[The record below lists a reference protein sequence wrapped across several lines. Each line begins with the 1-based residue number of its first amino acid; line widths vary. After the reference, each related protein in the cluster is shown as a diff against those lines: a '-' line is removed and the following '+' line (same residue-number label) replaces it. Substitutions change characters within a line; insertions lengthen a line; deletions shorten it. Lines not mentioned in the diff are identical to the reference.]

1 MTGSGGAVTG
11 LRQRPP
17 AENRL
22 VTAQRDRN
30 HHIFAAALI
39 GEILIKLSTR
49 KSRSTSL
56 RPRIVSW
63 AFVATSIRYDG
74 KNRSFFF
81 LAFEGFH
88 LTQCDNIGNG
98 PAATSERGFVKQKQ
112 P

>member
-1 MTGSGGAVTG
+1 M
-11 LRQRPP
+11 
-17 AENRL
+17 
-22 VTAQRDRN
+22 
-30 HHIFAAALI
+30 
-39 GEILIKLSTR
+39 
-49 KSRSTSL
+49 
-56 RPRIVSW
+56 SW